1 MKDLKSYLITDPK
14 FFTNEP
20 EKFILKLKEVLS
32 KHKVDIACF
41 RDKSSSNF
49 EELAKLF
56 LKICREFKI
65 EKVLINTDINLAIKL
80 NFDGVHLNSKQFKE
94 IEEVKKKNLFT
105 IISCHNFD
113 ELKIADKL
121 KLDCVTYSPIF
132 QSPNKGEP
140 KGVLNLKKAVN
151 SFPNLKIIAL
161 GGIVTNKQIKEIKNT
176 KAYGFASIRYF
187 V

>member
-1 MKDLKSYLITDPK
+1 M
-14 FFTNEP
+14 
-20 EKFILKLKEVLS
+20 
-32 KHKVDIACF
+32 
-41 RDKSSSNF
+41 
-49 EELAKLF
+49 
-56 LKICREFKI
+56 
-65 EKVLINTDINLAIKL
+65 INTDINLAIKL
-80 NFDGVHLNSKQFKE
+80 KFDGIHLNSKQFTE
-94 IEEVKKKNLFT
+94 LERVKREKLFT

>member
-1 MKDLKSYLITDPK
+1 MKNLKSYLITDPT

-20 EKFILKLKEVLS
+20 KKFVLKLKEVLS
-32 KHKVDIACF
+32 KHKVNIACF
-41 RDKSSSNF
+41 RDKNSTNF

-56 LKICREFKI
+56 LEICREFHI

-80 NFDGVHLNSKQFKE
+80 NFDGVHLNSKQFE
-94 IEEVKKKNLFT
+94 NIEEVKKKNLFT

-113 ELKIADKL
+113 ELKIADSL
-121 KLDCVTYSPIF
+121 KVDCATYSPIF
-132 QSPNKGEP
+132 KSPNKGEP
-140 KGVLNLKKAVN
+140 KGILELKKAIS

-161 GGIVTNKQIKEIKNT
+161 GGVVSNQQIEEINNT

>member
-56 LKICREFKI
+56 SEVCREFKI

-113 ELKIADKL
+113 ELKIAENL

-140 KGVLNLKKAVN
+140 KGMLNLKKAVN

>member
-1 MKDLKSYLITDPK
+1 MKDLKSYLITDPN

-20 EKFILKLKEVLS
+20 EKFALKLKEVLS

-56 LKICREFKI
+56 SEVCREFKI

-140 KGVLNLKKAVN
+140 KGLLDLKKAIN

-161 GGIVTNKQIKEIKNT
+161 GGIITNKQIKEINST
-176 KAYGFASIRYF
+176 NAYGFASIRYF

>member
-1 MKDLKSYLITDPK
+1 MKDLKSYLITDPN

-20 EKFILKLKEVLS
+20 EKFVLKLKEVLS
-32 KHKVDIACF
+32 KHKVDIACM

-56 LKICREFKI
+56 LKTCREFKV

-113 ELKIADKL
+113 ELKIAENL

-140 KGVLNLKKAVN
+140 KGVLDLKKAVN

-161 GGIVTNKQIKEIKNT
+161 GGIITNKQIKEINST
-176 KAYGFASIRYF
+176 NAYGFASIRYF